1 MTHRYIYIRCPASL
15 IDDANHLVNCF
26 ESCFPSIPVLQ
37 IREGQDF
44 AQIIVPCRESWWEGV
59 RAIIAGAPLQEPS
72 WNSESEAGWLVDMD
86 KARNLLRD
94 HVALY
99 VEGEIPADK
108 FVISEGP
115 LG

>member
-1 MTHRYIYIRCPASL
+1 MTHRYIYIRCPNSL
-15 IDDANHLVNCF
+15 IDDANHLANCF

-37 IREGQDF
+37 VREGQDF
-44 AQIIVPCRESWWEGV
+44 AQIIVPCHQVWREGV

-86 KARNLLRD
+86 KAQSVLAQT
-94 HVALY
+94 VLY
-99 VEGEIPADK
+99 VEGEIPVDK
-108 FVISEGP
+108 FVVSEGP